1 MSSSPIEAV
10 ADKFQVLEEI
20 GSGSFG
26 VVYKAIERETG
37 KVVAIKHIDLEA
49 SEDDIVEIQQEIS
62 VLGTCA
68 SPHVT
73 KYYGSFVKGYKLW
86 IIMEYLGGGSGVDLL
101 KPSPFSEPH
110 IAAVCKE
117 ILLGLDYL
125 HSEGKIHRDIKAA
138 NILFSS
144 QGAVKLAD
152 FGVATQLSH
161 MKSTRNTFVGTPF
174 WMAPEVIQQS
184 GYGFKADIWSLGIT
198 AMEFANGEPPHA
210 TIHPMK
216 VLFMIPKEPAPRL
229 TGPNFS
235 PAFKDFVA
243 QCLTKDP
250 LKRPSARELLKHKFI
265 RSAPK
270 IEAIQELIER
280 KERWGASSK
289 AGRKSEEIKLYQK
302 TVKAA
307 TKVERKYEESDDEE
321 SGWIFETMKQRET
334 LVRKPPCEELRTIAR
349 KSSPSQQEATLKTIN
364 LNKEQRSERRK
375 RASSGTRVVSGT
387 MIRTKTPPSRMHTP
401 PSRTRTPQSKPSTPR
416 PRSNG
421 PTLITP
427 EMVFGKDGVR
437 AFSGELDCPSPAS
450 RTKKDSGIG
459 LTFGKPEKRESYEGI
474 FQGAMSE
481 VQSIHLPTHDQMVLA
496 QLDNAWAQMALI
508 SPELE
513 NALMAKLIEK
523 LQQLSNRPAPAPS
536 PPPMTR
542 LPLSPPRPLPTPPP
556 AKLDKIIV
564 GLPPPTPPAEESDKR
579 QLPRREALR
588 RAASDSSNQS
598 SDSKPSLSGE
608 TVVDG
613 GLSPIQIPCIPGTPH
628 HVKSPKERKEKHKK
642 RKSYVPTDV
651 DALLEKERERERG
664 RGKDREKDDIKE
676 GKERRKRDSMHEHLT
691 SYTEQLESMIY
702 GQWLTRLGAR
712 WPLAHVGAGGGGK

>member
-1 MSSSPIEAV
+1 M
-10 ADKFQVLEEI
+10 
-20 GSGSFG
+20 
-26 VVYKAIERETG
+26 
-37 KVVAIKHIDLEA
+37 
-49 SEDDIVEIQQEIS
+49 
-62 VLGTCA
+62 
-68 SPHVT
+68 
-73 KYYGSFVKGYKLW
+73 
-86 IIMEYLGGGSGVDLL
+86 
-101 KPSPFSEPH
+101 
-110 IAAVCKE
+110 
-117 ILLGLDYL
+117 
-125 HSEGKIHRDIKAA
+125 
-138 NILFSS
+138 
-144 QGAVKLAD
+144 KLAD

-270 IEAIQELIER
+270 FEAIQELIER

-289 AGRKSEEIKLYQK
+289 AGRKSEEIKLYQE

-307 TKVERKYEESDDEE
+307 TKIDRKHEESDDEE

-349 KSSPSQQEATLKTIN
+349 KSSPSQQDAALKTVN

-375 RASSGTRVVSGT
+375 RAPSGTRVVSGT

-427 EMVFGKDGVR
+427 EMVFGK
-437 AFSGELDCPSPAS
+437 E
-450 RTKKDSGIG
+450 
-459 LTFGKPEKRESYEGI
+459 
-474 FQGAMSE
+474 
-481 VQSIHLPTHDQMVLA
+481 
-496 QLDNAWAQMALI
+496 
-508 SPELE
+508 
-513 NALMAKLIEK
+513 
-523 LQQLSNRPAPAPS
+523 
-536 PPPMTR
+536 
-542 LPLSPPRPLPTPPP
+542 
-556 AKLDKIIV
+556 
-564 GLPPPTPPAEESDKR
+564 
-579 QLPRREALR
+579 
-588 RAASDSSNQS
+588 
-598 SDSKPSLSGE
+598 
-608 TVVDG
+608 
-613 GLSPIQIPCIPGTPH
+613 
-628 HVKSPKERKEKHKK
+628 
-642 RKSYVPTDV
+642 
-651 DALLEKERERERG
+651 
-664 RGKDREKDDIKE
+664 
-676 GKERRKRDSMHEHLT
+676 
-691 SYTEQLESMIY
+691 
-702 GQWLTRLGAR
+702 
-712 WPLAHVGAGGGGK
+712 